1 MKKTLALVLALCM
14 VFALCACGTAAPA
27 APEAAPAAEAAPEA
41 EAPKTEARLLK
52 TSMPTAWDE
61 THGYTQAIMAM
72 NAYLEEVSGGAL
84 KLDIYPGGQLGD
96 EISVFECLQLGTVDC
111 AIFNSASLSNFT
123 HALEAFDLP
132 YLYTDDNGWANE
144 ELQAAVVTSDFA
156 KGYLEK
162 VYEETTVHA
171 VGFLYN
177 AARDFFLNKEL
188 KTLADAPAI
197 KLRSMTAQMHL
208 DMYTAMGFV
217 ATPMGYSEV
226 YNAMQTGVID
236 GFEDTACSTVTSGTY
251 ETAKYCVK
259 SGHATASPLFVCSD
273 AVWSSLSAEE
283 QGWLTEAVN
292 VGRAAAVETFVGAQA
307 AAYEKFEAAGM
318 TVSTID
324 RDAAR
329 AAVAPVIA
337 KYCEEE
343 AYLEVYKFVQELRE
357 EMGLGSYI
365 GMEDYMDMFA

>member
-1 MKKTLALVLALCM
+1 MKKTLTMILALVMLLSLCSVLA
-14 VFALCACGTAAPA
+14 FADDGDV
-27 APEAAPAAEAAPEA
+27 
-41 EAPKTEARLLK
+41 RLLK

-61 THGYTQAIMAM
+61 THGYTQALIAI
-72 NAYLEEVSGGAL
+72 NKYLDEVSGG
-84 KLDIYPGGQLGD
+84 KLQLDVYAGGQLGD
-96 EISVFECLQLGTVDC
+96 EISIFECLQLGTVDC

-132 YLYTDDNGWANE
+132 YLYTDAEGLADQ
-144 ELQAAVVTSDFA
+144 ELQNAVVSSDFA
-156 KGYLEK
+156 KGYLDK

-177 AARDFFLNKEL
+177 AARDFFLTKPLNS
-188 KTLADAPAI
+188 LADASSI

-208 DMYTAMGFV
+208 DMYTAMGFI
-217 ATPMGYSEV
+217 ATPMGYSEI

-273 AVWSSLSAEE
+273 MVWNSLTEEE
-283 QGWLTEAVN
+283 QGWLIEAVEH
-292 VGRAAAVETFVGAQA
+292 GRQACYDTFTGAQA
-307 AAYEKFEAAGM
+307 NAYKTFEEKGIQ
-318 TVSTID
+318 VSVID

-337 KYCEEE
+337 KYCETEE
-343 AYLEVYKFVQELRE
+343 YMAVYKFVQDLRE
-357 EMGLGSYI
+357 EMGLGAYL
-365 GMEDYMDMFA
+365 GMEDYMDMFS